1 MTRIHRLAV
10 IIGSILLAVAACS
23 LPTDD
28 EATLIDSEALPD
40 VLRSDLEVT
49 TTTGQGPR
57 TEPVQIFLLSNDG
70 ENTIAVAT
78 GREIDPGASFA
89 QEIGLL
95 FRGPDVPDIRTE
107 AEIEF
112 GWFNAL
118 SQFQLTEAFVDSQVA
133 VIDMVALDADGEQL
147 TVEAEELRD
156 ALAQLVYTATG
167 FPEEDPVLAVRVRIG
182 GENVSLPTDG
192 ADSEGALTRE
202 DYATYDVDFVPP
214 PTTEP
219 PTTTT
224 PDPAEV
230 NPDEDNPDA

>member
-1 MTRIHRLAV
+1 MNRRSQLAAV
-10 IIGSILLAVAACS
+10 VASMALAIAACS

-28 EATLIDSEALPD
+28 EATLIDTEALPE

-49 TTTGQGPR
+49 TTIEQGPR
-57 TEPVQIFLLSNDG
+57 TEPVQIFLLRNDG
-70 ENTIAVAT
+70 ERTIVVGT
-78 GREIDPGASFA
+78 GRELDPNASFA

-107 AEIEF
+107 VEIEN

-118 SQFQLTEAFVDSQVA
+118 SQFQLLDAFAEDQVA

-167 FPEEDPVLAVRVRIG
+167 FPEEEPIVAVRVRIA

-192 ADSEGALTRE
+192 ADSESALTPA
-202 DYATYDVDFVPP
+202 DYASYDVDFVPP

-224 PDPAEV
+224 PDPADV
-230 NPDEDNPDA
+230 TPDEEDG